1 MCHVYGIAT
10 IIFLN
15 QDNQVR
21 YERKEQEILFFIS
34 KKKNEGRCLIFWLLK
49 TLIDLRI
56 WETGLIA

>member
-21 YERKEQEILFFIS
+21 YERKEQEILSFIS
-34 KKKNEGRCLIFWLLK
+34 KKKNEGRCLIF
-49 TLIDLRI
+49 
-56 WETGLIA
+56 